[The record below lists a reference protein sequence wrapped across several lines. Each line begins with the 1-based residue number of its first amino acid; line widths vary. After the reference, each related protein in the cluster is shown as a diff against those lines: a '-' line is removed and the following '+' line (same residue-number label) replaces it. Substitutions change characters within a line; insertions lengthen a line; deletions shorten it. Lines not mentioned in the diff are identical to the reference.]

1 MYLLYPVM
9 IGGEEGERERGEEEE
24 GERGGGG
31 GGREEERR
39 KGGEG
44 CGAVICMMLIA

>member
-1 MYLLYPVM
+1 MYLLNPVM
-9 IGGEEGERERGEEEE
+9 IGGEEGERERGREEE
-24 GERGGGG
+24 GEARRRG

-39 KGGEG
+39 KGSEG